1 MCVNALCISIMKYIS
16 KKSTGKRIQCLTNVA
31 DRSIIM
37 ATNKNIIKK
46 GYNNII
52 VRSDTRDLKEKI
64 VI

>member
-1 MCVNALCISIMKYIS
+1 MYINYEIYF
-16 KKSTGKRIQCLTNVA
+16 KKTAGKRIQCLTNVA